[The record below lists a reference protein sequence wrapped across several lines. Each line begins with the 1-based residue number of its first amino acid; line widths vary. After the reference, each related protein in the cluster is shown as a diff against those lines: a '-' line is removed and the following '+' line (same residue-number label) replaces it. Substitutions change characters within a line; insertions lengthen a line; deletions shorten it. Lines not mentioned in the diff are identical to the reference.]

1 MGGKS
6 TTSSQTVQIPPE
18 VLARYNAVNARA
30 EQVAGQGFQPY
41 SFAPE
46 AFVAPLTPTQQA
58 GIYNVNQAAGL
69 AQPYFTGAQYQL
81 AGAQQAA
88 MPFYMAGAQNIAAGQ
103 DIGAALGTQAG
114 QTFGGA
120 YGAAQPAQ
128 QAALALTGGA
138 AGAVTPGQLGAQQIG
153 QYMNP
158 FLGTV
163 AGSTMDLMRRE
174 SELAQA
180 GQLGSAIRSGAFGG
194 DRAGIAAANLGR
206 EQELARG
213 NVLSNLFSGGYQQA
227 LQTAQQQQQLGLG
240 AAQANRAAQL
250 AAAGQLGSLA
260 QQQYGMGMG
269 LGQAY
274 QGLGQQQYQQALQ
287 AAQAQQGL
295 GQGLYGMGAGTA
307 QQLAGI
313 GAGAQGAALQGAQ
326 AQLGAGQAAQQT
338 QQAGLQALYNQY
350 LQGLSY
356 PFQVAQFLANIAM
369 GTGSLSGSTT
379 TTRQPGGFFS
389 DKRLKE
395 DVREVGKTNDG
406 QPIYAF
412 KYKGEPRTQLG
423 LMAQDVEK
431 VKPEAVGEMGGFKT
445 VDYAKATEDAARKR
459 ALGGPADPE
468 AEERKRKAEAAVA
481 EASKPVTP
489 PAGVPPVG
497 AAKVDLPEQKG
508 IEIPQENKAAPKLEA
523 PGGVSAKDPT
533 LEQAAQLAT
542 IVATIASMSDR
553 RTKKNVRKVGELH
566 DGQPVYSFQYKETA
580 KKALGGAMGG
590 AVSQDDAYQGFQA
603 GGSPGL
609 AGPSDMAALLAA
621 QAQMFGP
628 YSQAGLYGAAPG
640 GLPGGGGGYVPQG
653 TLPVSSLVTAG
664 ALPEPPSVLDTL
676 EQSARIGEAGAN
688 VYKKYQEYQKR
699 KQQREAESA
708 PPPATPTSSI
718 VGPRASG
725 GEVMPYEQKIQGPK
739 LDIPTDLQS
748 FEMAKPGQLPEQES
762 DLDKA
767 SQILDILSSAQSIAG
782 KALGGGAR
790 HGYQTDGS
798 VRENRGAT
806 GRWGRGASGS
816 FEEEGFFDR
825 IARTLREIP
834 QDMQRYASGDYEVRR
849 PGLAPPTQ
857 RDAVAAASAPGTTGT
872 TPEPVAAP
880 PPASVAATPPAA
892 PAADAAALGAAQATP
907 PPPATSLG
915 LSGMA
920 AGAQLPA
927 FVQPPAGLGGLPMP
941 PPQRVLPTRGE
952 RIGQAFGDLRTTFS
966 KPENLIPLLSGIAAM
981 GTAPT
986 YLPGVALA
994 AGLGAATKSYTD
1006 IRKQLADIEKT
1017 QADTQQTRVLTGAEA
1032 QTIPQNAIFV
1042 RAGITYVMLA
1052 DGNVV
1057 TLSQWHKMG
1066 KPPTA
1071 GAAQASGIIKNL
1083 PGAEPISGASVSA
1096 ATTLASPQEATVS
1109 GKAPETQGDKAVKSY
1124 GWSPSISETNIAK
1137 AREDSD
1143 ALLAMPETVRN
1154 QFIAKSVADEEA
1166 IFAGASTAAEAG
1178 TSLNQLARQI
1188 SALDGPLDPGPL
1200 NQMKTTVAAYLN
1212 DLMDTA
1218 GVPQQFRILPED
1230 VDRSIIANKL
1240 ATALQFEGVQA
1251 AGQRAVQALDQ
1262 IAAAIPGPGMPKEA
1276 ALEIIGNMYIDK
1288 QKQLDLARYLEEYKN
1303 LAEMPGMY
1311 KSAQAQLAFR
1321 TDYNDQFYE
1330 RQRQRLN
1337 DILRAKDPETGKTLI
1352 DDILLGSVDPRQLD
1366 EELGMPGFSRYF
1378 FNR

>member
-30 EQVAGQGFQPY
+30 EQAAMQPFQPY

-88 MPFYMAGAQNIAAGQ
+88 MPFYMAGAQNIGYGQ
-103 DIGAALGTQAG
+103 DVGAALGTQAG

-120 YGAAQPAQ
+120 YGSAQPAQ

-138 AGAVTPGQLGAQQIG
+138 AGAVRPGELGGAQIG

-158 FLGTV
+158 FLGAV

-180 GQLGSAIRSGAFGG
+180 GQLGNAIRSGAFGG

-227 LQTAQQQQQLGLG
+227 LQTAQQQQQFGLG

-250 AAAGQLGSLA
+250 AAAGQLGGLA
-260 QQQYGMGMG
+260 QQQFGMGMG

-274 QGLGQQQYQQALQ
+274 QGLGQQQYQQALG

-356 PFQVAQFLANIAM
+356 PFQVAQFLGNIAM

-389 DKRLKE
+389 DRRLKE
-395 DVREVGKTNDG
+395 DVHEVGKTNDG

-431 VKPEAVGEMGGFKT
+431 VKPEAVGEVGGFKT
-445 VDYAKATEDAARKR
+445 VDYGKATEDAARKR

-468 AEERKRKAEAAVA
+468 AEERKRRAEMAVA
-481 EASKPVTP
+481 EASKP
-489 PAGVPPVG
+489 AAPPVA
-497 AAKVDLPEQKG
+497 AAKVDLPTQQG
-508 IEIPQENKAAPKLEA
+508 IDIPQEKKDAPKLEA

-533 LEQAAQLAT
+533 LDQAAQLAT
-542 IVATIASMSDR
+542 IAATVMAMSDR
-553 RTKKNVRKVGELH
+553 RTKKDVRKVGELH
-566 DGQPVYSFQYKETA
+566 DGQPVYSFKYKDA
-580 KKALGGAMGG
+580 VGKALGGAMGG
-590 AVSQDDAYQGFQA
+590 AVDPSDAYQGFQY

-609 AGPSDMAALLAA
+609 AAPTDMAALLAA

-628 YSQAGLYGAAPG
+628 YAQGGLYGGSPG

-653 TLPVSSLVTAG
+653 SLPVSSLVTAG
-664 ALPEPPSVLDTL
+664 SLPEAPSVLDTL

-688 VYKKYQEYQKR
+688 VYKKYQEYQRR
-699 KQQREAESA
+699 KQEREAGSSGTA
-708 PPPATPTSSI
+708 PTPTSNI

-725 GEVMPYEQKIQGPK
+725 GEVMPYGQKIKGPK

-748 FEMAKPGQLPEQES
+748 FEMATPGQLPDQES

-767 SQILDILSSAQSIAG
+767 SQILDIVGNIQSISG
-782 KALGGGAR
+782 KAFGGQARNGYQEGGGGGILDRALSALSR
-790 HGYQTDGS
+790 
-798 VRENRGAT
+798 REGDQSFTGIAPVDRAVNQMMRDQGTSRRTGAT
-806 GRWGRGASGS
+806 GSWTEDAPFRGGGGEFRGGRGASAEAG
-816 FEEEGFFDR
+816 
-825 IARTLREIP
+825 
-834 QDMQRYASGDYEVRR
+834 
-849 PGLAPPTQ
+849 APPGATGVSPQ
-857 RDAVAAASAPGTTGT
+857 RVEAPPAADTALGAAA
-872 TPEPVAAP
+872 EM
-880 PPASVAATPPAA
+880 PPAAGPAAA
-892 PAADAAALGAAQATP
+892 PAAPPASALGALQGIQP
-907 PPPATSLG
+907 PQMTQFGG
-915 LSGMA
+915 LSPELLRA
-920 AGAQLPA
+920 PNIR
-927 FVQPPAGLGGLPMP
+927 MP
-941 PPQRVLPTRGE
+941 SRGE

-1017 QADTQQTRVLTGAEA
+1017 KTDTQQSRVLTATEA
-1032 QTIPQNAIFV
+1032 QTIPQNSVFV

-1052 DGNVV
+1052 DGNIV
-1057 TLSQWHKMG
+1057 TLSEWHKMG

-1083 PGAEPISGASVSA
+1083 PGAEPVSGASVPA
-1096 ATTLASPQEATVS
+1096 ATTPAGAQEPNAPGRAPS
-1109 GKAPETQGDKAVKSY
+1109 SEGDAAAKAY
-1124 GWSPSISETNIAK
+1124 GWSPQISESNMTK
-1137 AREDSD
+1137 ARADSD
-1143 ALLAMPETVRN
+1143 SLLSMPETVRN

-1166 IFAGASTAAEAG
+1166 IFAGAATAAEAG

-1188 SALDGPLDPGPL
+1188 SSLEGTLAPGPL
-1200 NQMKTTVAAYLN
+1200 NQMKTTVSAYLN

-1218 GVPQQFRILPED
+1218 GAPQSLRILPED

-1251 AGQRAVQALDQ
+1251 AGQRAATALDQ
-1262 IAAAIPGPGMPKEA
+1262 IAAAIPGPGMPKNA

-1337 DILRAKDPETGKTLI
+1337 EILRAKDPETGATLV
-1352 DDILLGSVDPRQLD
+1352 DDILLGKVDPKQLD